1 MLRVYKYRYIIKN
14 EILVTRADW
23 MWHDHTASR
32 EKKKGRRTELEKRE
46 YSQYRGGGLY
56 KKGVRNPWRNMMIFM

>member
-32 EKKKGRRTELEKRE
+32 KKEKGRRTELEKKE
-46 YSQYRGGGLY
+46 YSQYRGRGSL
-56 KKGVRNPWRNMMIFM
+56 